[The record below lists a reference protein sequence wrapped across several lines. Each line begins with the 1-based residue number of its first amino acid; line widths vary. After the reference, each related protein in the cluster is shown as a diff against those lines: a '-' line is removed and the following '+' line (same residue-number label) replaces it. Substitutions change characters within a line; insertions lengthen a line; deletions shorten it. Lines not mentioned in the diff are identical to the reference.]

1 CPYLDGLVYGD
12 KEAAAEL
19 GYSLS
24 HISKRLDVAEH
35 EKDNS
40 AYNLLIHDEGD
51 DMDDGSDLEVKD
63 NTYTVGSSDE
73 SSSESDSS
81 ASMINIHPTKLVQTS
96 CITTSR
102 PPGRCISSK
111 STDKSIPRGRK
122 RVLILSDEDDDMTRN

>member
-1 CPYLDGLVYGD
+1 MYAACPYLDGLIYGD
-12 KEAAAEL
+12 KEVAAEL

-40 AYNLLIHDEGD
+40 AYNILVHDEGN

-73 SSSESDSS
+73 SSSKSDSS
-81 ASMINIHPTKLVQTS
+81 ASMINIHPTKL
-96 CITTSR
+96 
-102 PPGRCISSK
+102 
-111 STDKSIPRGRK
+111 
-122 RVLILSDEDDDMTRN
+122 